1 MARTPNQALFIK
13 AFLPAD
19 FHCAQQSL
27 PDRLKV
33 LLCLLEGAER
43 RQRLQ
48 AKFESLCPQKFVDSP
63 ADVHWTSAYKVLEA
77 EPGKAVNQQHFES
90 VREAIDFVM
99 QELTIADRANVWIT
113 TKHDNLTVEQIEK
126 LQDSP
131 CR

>member
-48 AKFESLCPQKFVDSP
+48 AKFEFWCPQKFVDSP
-63 ADVHWTSAYKVLEA
+63 ADVHWTFGAWQSGQPAA
-77 EPGKAVNQQHFES
+77 FSNRCARPS
-90 VREAIDFVM
+90 I
-99 QELTIADRANVWIT
+99 
-113 TKHDNLTVEQIEK
+113 
-126 LQDSP
+126 S
-131 CR
+131 